1 MNYGMN
7 ELLPVVAKL
16 TEKYTAGQS
25 TSVTY
30 DRAQKLMEAVL
41 YCVEEFERL
50 KGLAAEKISAQ
61 MAYEIG
67 YEKVLE
73 KTKKVKEEY
82 DTMIKTFQ
90 AYGNKNYYDTVTKA
104 IPGFFLYYDA
114 RFAPQ
119 ETVITMDYPTILPVF
134 GEVGVRAVEKYVR
147 YISLEQKFLSRL
159 PDAYIRRTL
168 KSYCRDYEE
177 HFFNIC
183 SIVLRDIMICLLMK
197 KKVGE
202 TIEESE
208 YDKFYTEVHKQS
220 IEELEESLKQLL
232 QWMVNEKYEGDHML
246 YLYLSGDMRDFAVWL
261 KECMSFQNML

>member
-1 MNYGMN
+1 MDYEMN
-7 ELLPVVAKL
+7 ELLPIVANL
-16 TEKYTAGQS
+16 AEKYTAGQS

-30 DRAQKLMEAVL
+30 ERAQKLMEAVI
-41 YCVEEFERL
+41 YCIEEFE
-50 KGLAAEKISAQ
+50 KTEGIKAEKIPAQ

-67 YEKVLE
+67 YEKILE
-73 KTKKVKEEY
+73 ETREVKEEY
-82 DTMIKTFQ
+82 DAMIKTFQ

-119 ETVITMDYPTILPVF
+119 ETIITMDYPTLLPVF
-134 GEVGVRAVEKYVR
+134 GKAGIRAVEKYVK
-147 YISLEQKFLSRL
+147 YISLEQKFLSGL
-159 PDAYIRRTL
+159 PEVYVRRTL

-202 TIEESE
+202 PIEESE
-208 YDKFYTEVHKQS
+208 YEKFKADVNKKS
-220 IEELEESLKQLL
+220 IDELEKSLKQLL
-232 QWMVNEKYEGDHML
+232 QWLINEKYEGDRML
-246 YLYLSGDMRDFAVWL
+246 CLYLSGDMRDFAVWL
-261 KECMSFQNML
+261 KECMSFQNMM